1 MHDLLPAVEK
11 NAREI
16 TQMAARALG
25 FLGAGESMPGP
36 ALYLEV
42 MRKVSDLRQVW
53 VEHVRLLTEAYSSIP
68 PTEARASILL
78 RQFAQDVA
86 DTEHWLETLSSA
98 GWPRTPEIGVNTV
111 RVRVAQTL
119 TTILR
124 QMEKERTAI
133 IPLLKKTPETKPVE
147 VVKLMA
153 TA

>member
-25 FLGAGESMPGP
+25 YLGAAESIPGP
-36 ALYLEV
+36 TLYLEV

-53 VEHVRLLTEAYSSIP
+53 VEHVRLLTQAHSSVLPI
-68 PTEARASILL
+68 EARAAILF
-78 RQFAQDVA
+78 RQFEQDIA

-124 QMEKERTAI
+124 QMERERTTI
-133 IPLLKKTPETKPVE
+133 LPLLKRVPEAKPVE
-147 VVKLMA
+147 VAKLMA